1 MGTGVLF
8 QWPVNCAGL
17 IEDLAKEGLREVYKT
32 ISEGEAFQNPMGAS
46 SDAMMADLQEG
57 AQTLLQNWTDS
68 SGDLNDLT
76 NIMGN
81 IGLDLQGQPIQ
92 GPPGGSILGNL
103 QGAKE
108 FGDQLS
114 GANGNEQS
122 FVERVGL
129 ASAFNSLEQQ
139 INGEVDQF
147 TQMFTFF
154 GPQAEGLFNDTD
166 TQIRAAS
173 TVMRTL
179 MPGDDLS
186 AITGALSG
194 IENLTGDAAGL
205 LSIVNNDNSA
215 FQIAAVAVQQLGVA
229 NIITGGNNCF
239 LEDLIKERP
248 IGTDQLL
255 ENFQGAIDE
264 KLEALGSVPE
274 DALASIESLAAQKI
288 EEIKGLGVQAEE
300 IASMIGR
307 SRAKTEVLNESSE
320 TGEA

>member
-1 MGTGVLF
+1 
-8 QWPVNCAGL
+8 
-17 IEDLAKEGLREVYKT
+17 
-32 ISEGEAFQNPMGAS
+32 
-46 SDAMMADLQEG
+46 MMADLQEG

-108 FGDQLS
+108 FGDMLS

-122 FVERVGL
+122 LAERLGL
-129 ASAFNSLEQQ
+129 ASAYNSLQQ
-139 INGEVDQF
+139 QVNGQVDEF
-147 TQMFTFF
+147 TNMFMFF

-173 TVMRTL
+173 TLMRTL

-205 LSIVNNDNSA
+205 LSIVNGDNDA
-215 FQIAAVAVQQLGVA
+215 FQIAAAFVQKAGLAQM
-229 NIITGGNNCF
+229 ITGGNNCF
-239 LEDLIKERP
+239 IEELIKERP

-264 KLEALGSVPE
+264 KLEALAAVPE
-274 DALASIESLAAQKI
+274 QSLAAIEELAAQKI